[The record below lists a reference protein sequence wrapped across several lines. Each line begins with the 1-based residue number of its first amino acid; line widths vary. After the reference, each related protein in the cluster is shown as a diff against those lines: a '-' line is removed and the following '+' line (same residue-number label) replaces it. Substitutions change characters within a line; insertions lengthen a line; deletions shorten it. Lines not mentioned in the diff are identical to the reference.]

1 MISWSDAC
9 TALGAFITC
18 EDPKPGAPLPQK
30 KKNIVVILWKFLIPR
45 IRMMFALIFWQ
56 KCMANYLNLLI
67 YQSKL
72 KKTIYE
78 VFYEFQ
84 MGDSTF
90 TSKAGSADTH
100 LGDRA
105 SCPAL
110 ITSLKAL
117 VTAVEHDW
125 VLNSFTSEF
134 PKSAGIRAMIAAIG
148 EWPTGRDAVLG

>member
-1 MISWSDAC
+1 VKIQS
-9 TALGAFITC
+9 LV
-18 EDPKPGAPLPQK
+18 PHYLK
-30 KKNIVVILWKFLIPR
+30 KKKYCRDFVEIPDTSNQNDVRAYFLAK
-45 IRMMFALIFWQ
+45 M
-56 KCMANYLNLLI
+56 YG
-67 YQSKL
+67 KL
-72 KKTIYE
+72 FKPVDLPVEIKKTIYE